1 MEQDT
6 DPRRGSV
13 ATSHPAAPA
22 PLQLFC
28 FPYAGGSSRLYADWD
43 SALPPHIRVRPV
55 EPPGRGRRFREAPH
69 DRIEPLVADLLP
81 ELADA
86 RNSPYA
92 LFGYSLGALVAFEL
106 ARTMEQR
113 YGRPPE
119 HLCVG
124 AFRAPHLRRTAVPD
138 YDLPEPLFRERLRS
152 FNGTPEAVLADESLM
167 ELMIPILR
175 ADLAVAD
182 TYRFSEDRPLS
193 CPITAFAGSEDGEV
207 DVSSVAQWRRH
218 TSAGF
223 ALKVIEGDHFFLHE
237 RQPEMLRYLS
247 EVLTGDGPRTPPG

>member
-1 MEQDT
+1 MDDT
-6 DPRRGSV
+6 APRRGSV
-13 ATSHPAAPA
+13 ATSHPAPPG

-28 FPYAGGSSRLYADWD
+28 FPYAGGSSRLYADWE
-43 SALPPHIRVRPV
+43 AGLPPNVRVRAV

-69 DRIEPLVADLLP
+69 DRLEPLVADLLP
-81 ELADA
+81 ELVAE
-86 RNSPYA
+86 RNTPYA

-113 YGRPPE
+113 HGCPPV

-138 YDLPEPLFRERLRS
+138 YNLPEPLFRERLRA
-152 FNGTPEAVLADESLM
+152 FNGTPEAVLADDSLM

-182 TYRFSEDRPLS
+182 TYRFSADRPLS
-193 CPITAFAGSEDGEV
+193 CPITAFAGSEDEEV

-218 TSAGF
+218 TSADF
-223 ALKVIEGDHFFLHE
+223 SLKVIEGDHFFLHE
-237 RQPEMLRYLS
+237 QQPEMLRRLS
-247 EVLTGDGPRTPPG
+247 EILTGAPEARRG